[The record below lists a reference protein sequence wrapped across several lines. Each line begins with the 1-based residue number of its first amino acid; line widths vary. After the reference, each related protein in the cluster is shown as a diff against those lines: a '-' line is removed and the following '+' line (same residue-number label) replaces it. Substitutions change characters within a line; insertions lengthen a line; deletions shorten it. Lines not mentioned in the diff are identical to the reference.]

1 MSITLF
7 LEWFGYFIYASMAI
21 SALFG
26 VYVTF
31 LMLRRVRQKKFAN
44 GNEADDFLGDLGKD
58 VKAQKFDQAVE
69 LCDSPDYWAKAVPQ
83 LAIVAIE
90 NRMRSP
96 NKLRKLLGEKF
107 NRDILSDLEYGT
119 SWIATVVKS
128 APMMG
133 LLGTVTGMIA
143 AFGKIEGM
151 SKAGKMDPGV
161 LAGDISF
168 ALFTTAAGLLIALP
182 LVVAGNMVN
191 VQIGKLQDTVQEQLG
206 TFLEDLDEA
215 TLEKA

>member
-7 LEWFGYFIYASMAI
+7 LEWFGYFIYAAMAV

-26 VYVTF
+26 VYCTF
-31 LMLRRVRQKKFAN
+31 LLLRRIKQKKFAT
-44 GNEADDFLGDLGKD
+44 EAEAQDFLGDLSND
-58 VKAQKFDQAVE
+58 VKSRKYDSATE
-69 LCDSPDYWAKAVPQ
+69 LCDSPDYWAKAMPQ
-83 LAIVAIE
+83 LAMVAIQ
-90 NRMRSP
+90 NRERSP

-143 AFGKIEGM
+143 AFGKIEQQ
-151 SKAGKMDPGV
+151 SAAGSLDPGA

-191 VQIGKLQDTVQEQLG
+191 VQIGKLQDSVQEHLG
-206 TFLEDLDEA
+206 LFLEDLDESTGGA
-215 TLEKA
+215 